1 MSDSQ
6 EFCLRW
12 RCYQQQLS
20 EAFRTLLNRELLVDV
35 TLACEGRSLRAH
47 RAILSA
53 CSNYFQ
59 DLFEENTHPHPIVIL
74 KDVTF
79 EELESLI
86 HFMYNGEVTVKNECL
101 PGFLRTAE
109 TLQIRGLTTGMPK
122 VKYTPSTHMRE
133 SFHPTTSSINL
144 AEDSNSTD
152 QQLNSAEPINDM
164 DMENQGHH
172 HHKRIKNEHNL
183 TSTRLDIMEDRKQ
196 LNISETSTN
205 IKFDSDQNG
214 SRCGLKSLDLQMLS
228 PETFDMSERDQ
239 TQKTLANALV
249 VLSSTAEDGEIEV
262 RISITSLEGLSQLVL
277 PTLHDNSGTSSQFS
291 LNTNHGMC
299 QSLLPHQQQTSL
311 SLGNPRSF
319 RHQIPSRQR
328 VLWNQEQILQL
339 ESWYR
344 ADRYPTGQMMRHYAD
359 TLASLNPNS
368 GTPTR
373 QNVDYWF
380 QNRRRKDSHPE
391 VMQQREKKKMA
402 KTLWGQILDQRGGHS

>member
-152 QQLNSAEPINDM
+152 QQLNSAEPINNM

-228 PETFDMSERDQ
+228 PETFDLSERDQ
-239 TQKTLANALV
+239 TQKT
-249 VLSSTAEDGEIEV
+249 
-262 RISITSLEGLSQLVL
+262 ITSLEGLSQLVL

-344 ADRYPTGQMMRHYAD
+344 ADRYPTGQMMRHYAG

>member
-59 DLFEENTHPHPIVIL
+59 DLFEENTHSHPIVIL

-122 VKYTPSTHMRE
+122 CLREEWIGNIGKEE
-133 SFHPTTSSINL
+133 SFHPTTSSINQ

-152 QQLNSAEPINDM
+152 HQLNSAEPINDM
-164 DMENQGHH
+164 DMENQGQHR
-172 HHKRIKNEHNL
+172 HKRIKNEHNL
-183 TSTRLDIMEDRKQ
+183 TSTRLDIMEDRRQ
-196 LNISETSTN
+196 LNI
-205 IKFDSDQNG
+205 
-214 SRCGLKSLDLQMLS
+214 
-228 PETFDMSERDQ
+228 
-239 TQKTLANALV
+239 
-249 VLSSTAEDGEIEV
+249 
-262 RISITSLEGLSQLVL
+262 
-277 PTLHDNSGTSSQFS
+277 
-291 LNTNHGMC
+291 
-299 QSLLPHQQQTSL
+299 
-311 SLGNPRSF
+311 
-319 RHQIPSRQR
+319 
-328 VLWNQEQILQL
+328 
-339 ESWYR
+339 
-344 ADRYPTGQMMRHYAD
+344 
-359 TLASLNPNS
+359 
-368 GTPTR
+368 
-373 QNVDYWF
+373 
-380 QNRRRKDSHPE
+380 
-391 VMQQREKKKMA
+391 
-402 KTLWGQILDQRGGHS
+402 

>member
-1 MSDSQ
+1 MPSKRHH
-6 EFCLRW
+6 LPAGL
-12 RCYQQQLS
+12 Y
-20 EAFRTLLNRELLVDV
+20 
-35 TLACEGRSLRAH
+35 
-47 RAILSA
+47 
-53 CSNYFQ
+53 

-122 VKYTPSTHMRE
+122 E

-152 QQLNSAEPINDM
+152 QQLNSAEPINDI

-183 TSTRLDIMEDRKQ
+183 TSTRLDIMEDRRQ

-228 PETFDMSERDQ
+228 PETFDLSERDQ
-239 TQKTLANALV
+239 TQKT
-249 VLSSTAEDGEIEV
+249 
-262 RISITSLEGLSQLVL
+262 ITSLEGLSQLVL

-299 QSLLPHQQQTSL
+299 QPLLPHQQQTSL

-319 RHQIPSRQR
+319 RHQMPSRQR

>member
-122 VKYTPSTHMRE
+122 E

-152 QQLNSAEPINDM
+152 HQLNSAEPINDM
-164 DMENQGHH
+164 DMENQGQHR
-172 HHKRIKNEHNL
+172 HKRIKNEHNL
-183 TSTRLDIMEDRKQ
+183 TSTRLDIMEDRRQ

-228 PETFDMSERDQ
+228 PDTFDLSERDQ
-239 TQKTLANALV
+239 TQKT
-249 VLSSTAEDGEIEV
+249 
-262 RISITSLEGLSQLVL
+262 ITSLEGLSQLVL
-277 PTLHDNSGTSSQFS
+277 PTLHDNSGPSSQFS

-311 SLGNPRSF
+311 SLGTPRSF
-319 RHQIPSRQR
+319 RHQMPSRQR